1 MEVLTVASPLAV
13 NNGVAQRWSRP
24 SSLQSGVSEMTRAI
38 RLMLVA
44 VVLLAIPVVSFG
56 AVFVSV
62 SIAPPILPVYSQPIC
77 PGQGYIWTP
86 GYWAYGAYGYYWVPG
101 AWVLAPFT
109 GALWTPGY
117 WGWGDGVYLWHE
129 GYWGLSVGFYG
140 GINYGFGYTGFGYYG
155 GYWNHGAF
163 YYNGAVSHVDR
174 AIIHNVYSRAVTS
187 SGGVNRVSFNGGRGG
202 TSARPTAAQLAATR
216 GRHDPPTAAQSQ
228 LRTTASTN
236 RAQLATVSHGRPAVM
251 ATTRPEAFTARGTAP
266 ANRESRNA
274 TSARQTT
281 RPTARPTTRQTI
293 SSAHANAPSRSH
305 VTTRAHA
312 QTLHAVPAQAHHSSP
327 SPAPHYRASTQHAVA
342 PHSSSQVRR
351 TTAAPRNR
359 APVQHVATR
368 SAGQSRHANQYS
380 ARNNPA
386 PRAVAPH
393 TVQPHE
399 SAPRPQSA
407 PRPAGHENQ
416 ARREGG
422 HG

>member
-1 MEVLTVASPLAV
+1 
-13 NNGVAQRWSRP
+13 
-24 SSLQSGVSEMTRAI
+24 MTNAI

-44 VVLLAIPVVSFG
+44 VVMLAIPVASFG
-56 AVFVSV
+56 SVSVSV
-62 SIAPPILPVYSQPIC
+62 SIAPPLLPVYAQPIC
-77 PGQGYIWTP
+77 PGQGYIWAP

-117 WGWGDGVYLWHE
+117 WGWGDGGYLWHA

-163 YYNGAVSHVDR
+163 YYNGAVSHLDR
-174 AIIHNVYSRAVTS
+174 TIVHNVYSRAVTS
-187 SGGVNRVSFNGGRGG
+187 NGGVNRVSFNGGRGG
-202 TSARPTAAQLAATR
+202 TTARPTTAQLAAAR
-216 GRHDPPTAAQSQ
+216 GRHDPPTAAQTQ

-236 RAQLATVSHGRPAVM
+236 RAQLATATHGRPAVT
-251 ATTRPEAFTARGTAP
+251 ATTRPEAFTAHGTAP
-266 ANRESRNA
+266 ANRESRNNVA
-274 TSARQTT
+274 SARQTS
-281 RPTARPTTRQTI
+281 RQTTPKTTPKTT

-312 QTLHAVPAQAHHSSP
+312 PAVHTVPAQSHHSSHNA
-327 SPAPHYRASTQHAVA
+327 APHYRASTQPAVA
-342 PHSSSQVRR
+342 PRSTAQARRATPTPYRNTSRSSPASHFSQ
-351 TTAAPRNR
+351 
-359 APVQHVATR
+359 
-368 SAGQSRHANQYS
+368 
-380 ARNNPA
+380 
-386 PRAVAPH
+386 H

-407 PRPAGHENQ
+407 PRPAGGGNQ

-422 HG
+422 RR

>member
-1 MEVLTVASPLAV
+1 MRSLP
-13 NNGVAQRWSRP
+13 NGVAQRSSRP

-62 SIAPPILPVYSQPIC
+62 SIAPPLLPVYAQPIC

-86 GYWAYGAYGYYWVPG
+86 GYWAYGASGYYWVPG
-101 AWVLAPFT
+101 AWMLAPFT

-187 SGGVNRVSFNGGRGG
+187 DGGVSRVSFNGGRGG
-202 TSARPTAAQLAATR
+202 TTARPTAAQLATTH
-216 GRHDPPTAAQSQ
+216 GRHDPPTAAQNQ
-228 LRTTASTN
+228 LRNTAS
-236 RAQLATVSHGRPAVM
+236 
-251 ATTRPEAFTARGTAP
+251 
-266 ANRESRNA
+266 ANRESRN
-274 TSARQTT
+274 TQERSS
-281 RPTARPTTRQTI
+281 TARPTTR
-293 SSAHANAPSRSH
+293 
-305 VTTRAHA
+305 AHA
-312 QTLHAVPAQAHHSSP
+312 QALHAVPAQSHHSSRNA
-327 SPAPHYRASTQHAVA
+327 APHYRASTQHAVA
-342 PHSSSQVRR
+342 PHSNAQARR
-351 TTAAPRNR
+351 TTRTPSRN
-359 APVQHVATR
+359 TSR
-368 SAGQSRHANQYS
+368 ST
-380 ARNNPA
+380 PA
-386 PRAVAPH
+386 PRSSQHAA
-393 TVQPHE
+393 QPHE

-407 PRPAGHENQ
+407 PRPAGRENQ

-422 HG
+422 RG

>member
-1 MEVLTVASPLAV
+1 MMNVLTVASPLAV
-13 NNGVAQRWSRP
+13 NNGVAQRSSRP
-24 SSLQSGVSEMTRAI
+24 SSLQSGVSEMTKAI

-44 VVLLAIPVVSFG
+44 AVLLAIPVVSFG

-62 SIAPPILPVYSQPIC
+62 SITPPILPVYSQPIC

-86 GYWAYGAYGYYWVPG
+86 GYWAYGSYGYYWVPG

-140 GINYGFGYTGFGYYG
+140 GINYGFGYTGFGYLG

-174 AIIHNVYSRAVTS
+174 AIVHNVYSRAVTNN
-187 SGGVNRVSFNGGRGG
+187 GGVNRVSFNGGRGG
-202 TSARPTAAQLAATR
+202 TAARPTAAQLAATR

-251 ATTRPEAFTARGTAP
+251 ATTRPEAFTARSTTP
-266 ANRESRNA
+266 ANRENRNNVA
-274 TSARQTT
+274 SARQTT
-281 RPTARPTTRQTI
+281 RRTTST
-293 SSAHANAPSRSH
+293 AHANAPSRSH
-305 VTTRAHA
+305 VVA
-312 QTLHAVPAQAHHSSP
+312 S
-327 SPAPHYRASTQHAVA
+327 HYRASTQHAVA
-342 PHSSSQVRR
+342 AH
-351 TTAAPRNR
+351 TAAPHYR
-359 APVQHVATR
+359 APVQHAATR
-368 SAGQSRHANQYS
+368 SAGQSRHSTQYS
-380 ARNNPA
+380 ARTQRAA
-386 PRAVAPH
+386 PPQIH
-393 TVQPHE
+393 TQHTAQPHE

-407 PRPAGHENQ
+407 PRPAGRENQ

-422 HG
+422 RG